1 MRRFLYYDEDSI
13 NSFLAQIEKGLLTK
27 KGKEKEITDTVSSQ
41 LDTTADITGDLSAK
55 VIGIGASLKEI
66 SKQPIQIQKQLQ
78 NWSKMFRKKYCM
90 TMLSIKYL
98 SI

>member
-41 LDTTADITGDLSAK
+41 LDTTADITGDLSANWHRGLIK
-55 VIGIGASLKEI
+55 GRYPNNRFRYRSNFKIG
-66 SKQPIQIQKQLQ
+66 QKC
-78 NWSKMFRKKYCM
+78 SGK
-90 TMLSIKYL
+90 SIA
-98 SI
+98 

>member
-55 VIGIGASLKEI
+55 VIGIGEI